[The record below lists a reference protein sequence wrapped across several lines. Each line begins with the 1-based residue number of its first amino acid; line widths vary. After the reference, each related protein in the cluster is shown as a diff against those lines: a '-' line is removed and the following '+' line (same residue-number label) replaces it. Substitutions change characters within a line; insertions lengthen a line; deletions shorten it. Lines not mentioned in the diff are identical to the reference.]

1 MSVYTR
7 TEAAEV
13 GACQGINQPFVRL
26 CRHPRSPRPP
36 ARPPEC
42 WQKFQG
48 KRATVCTKICHCPP
62 KARAVGPSRSVDPCN
77 SSHDIHTTRKRTS
90 PPAPVINA
98 TFFLA
103 VLFHPSVCLSSPLLA
118 LFLVRP
124 VSFPRGNSSY
134 RPIGYRGC
142 DEFIVEFFPH
152 FYSAEI
158 DGSLSLAPC
167 AHHIR

>member
-1 MSVYTR
+1 MSLYTR

-36 ARPPEC
+36 ARQNVGRNSKANERLFVR
-42 WQKFQG
+42 KY
-48 KRATVCTKICHCPP
+48 AIALP
-62 KARAVGPSRSVDPCN
+62 KLARSVARSVRPSVNPCN
-77 SSHDIHTTRKRTS
+77 SSHDIHTRKRTS

-142 DEFIVEFFPH
+142 DEFIVELSSH

-158 DGSLSLAPC
+158 DDSLS
-167 AHHIR
+167 